1 MNLQKIQNEIN
12 DYVESVYFSSEFPE
26 DQEGISKNIAFIK
39 CEVIERIF
47 SKQRSLKARKAKT
60 LGKLYVEVLLREK
73 HFGED
78 CIGQLIYREPLFDR
92 NTPPNVLHGKFDMSE
107 LKRHQLFSENHSDK
121 GYHVHL
127 LNKVKKRYQVIF
139 TAVTS
144 VIDENNVDHDVY
156 WETHA
161 EGHADLTIDIPSR
174 GKSVR
179 IEIYDGVVDLLSG
192 FSNDDRKQKSNKS
205 HLLSIA

>member
-1 MNLQKIQNEIN
+1 MNLQNEIN
-12 DYVESVYFSSEFPE
+12 DYVKSVYFSSKFPE
-26 DQEGISKNIAFIK
+26 DQEGISTSIALIK
-39 CEVIERIF
+39 GKVIERFF

-60 LGKLYVEVLLREK
+60 LRKLYVEVLLREK
-73 HFGED
+73 RFGED
-78 CIGQLIYREPLFDR
+78 CIGQLIYREPLFDT

-107 LKRHQLFSENHSDK
+107 LKKHQLFSENHSDK

-127 LNKVKKRYQVIF
+127 LNKAKKRYQVIF

-144 VIDENNVDHDVY
+144 MIDEKNVDHDVY
-156 WETHA
+156 WEPHA

-179 IEIYDGVVDLLSG
+179 IEIYNGVVKLLSG
-192 FSNDDRKQKSNKS
+192 FSNDNRKQKSNKS
-205 HLLSIA
+205 QLLSTA